1 MQYFKLIFNFVQ
13 FTYFINAN
21 YINGLYKEPCAALQI
36 FLYYCFQHAL
46 QHFKGALNFCLLLDD
61 ETNMLLIYCN
71 YLPDQLF
78 SLGQETRKEYS
89 CHYQNI
95 LNFH

>member
-1 MQYFKLIFNFVQ
+1 MLTTLMGYTKSLVL
-13 FTYFINAN
+13 
-21 YINGLYKEPCAALQI
+21 LYKF